1 MVLNYI
7 LVGCPVYIDIN
18 RRDYFVFVREKGKTL
33 VSFLQSWTLTLF
45 LSNSKLSPT
54 DRPTPKEHSWWPL
67 TTDSR
72 IASFDAGFHIIRRLW
87 HLACVLVFEIEGN
100 TFGNIFDLNDLF
112 ETQRWNWFYVQSLK
126 SSISDRLSVRL
137 ALFGGAGEG
146 GGDEFDYFQFPNLIK
161 VNQTIEFDYLTYFTQ
176 DSNTIC
182 SPTPGTI
189 RYFLFHFRWRSEQR
203 FGQFWPRLSGLQFSF
218 DYNST
223 SILL

>member
-1 MVLNYI
+1 MPISAVWILNYVQQCSVKWFWTI
-7 LVGCPVYIDIN
+7 SSLGAPVYIDIN
-18 RRDYFVFVREKGKTL
+18 RRDYFDFVREKGKTL

-137 ALFGGAGEG
+137 ALFWGAGEG
-146 GGDEFDYFQFPNLIK
+146 GVMSSITFN
-161 VNQTIEFDYLTYFTQ
+161 
-176 DSNTIC
+176 
-182 SPTPGTI
+182 
-189 RYFLFHFRWRSEQR
+189 FR
-203 FGQFWPRLSGLQFSF
+203 
-218 DYNST
+218 T
-223 SILL
+223 